1 MAQGA
6 LPFKY
11 EEEKREGGMT
21 ALGGLPAY
29 LDLAHVV
36 GLRDSINRHVKVR
49 HGEQGWTDA
58 QMVLSLVL
66 LNIAGG
72 DCVDDLRVLEG
83 DRGFGQLLGRV
94 ETYGMRR
101 RERRDLER
109 RWRGQR
115 SRVVP
120 SPSSVF
126 RYLSCFH
133 DGQEE
138 KRREPHKAFI
148 PQANVHLKGLGLVSR
163 DVVSFVQGRS
173 CEAEATLDIDATLVE
188 TNKRE
193 ALYSY
198 KGFCAYQP
206 LTVYWVEQ
214 DLVLHSEFRDGNVD
228 AGYENLRVLEEALE
242 SLPRGVETVYLRSDT
257 AGYQQNLLKYCAE
270 GRNKRFGV
278 IEFAIGVDVT
288 EAFKEAVLEVKEDE
302 WEPLKRKVRGEWKDT
317 GQQWAEVCFVPNW
330 VGRSKRGPDYRYIAI
345 REPLAQLEFSG
356 MERQLPFPTM
366 EFGQRGRYKIFGI
379 VTNRT
384 IPGDELIWWHRGR
397 CGKSEEAHSVMKED
411 LAGGKLPSGKFGENA
426 AWWAIMVLAFNLNS
440 AMKRLVLGGSWVGKR
455 LKAIR
460 FSLIHVA
467 GRVMERSRQ
476 LIVRLASCHPSTQI
490 LFDTRR
496 RILALAHSPPG

>member
-1 MAQGA
+1 
-6 LPFKY
+6 
-11 EEEKREGGMT
+11 
-21 ALGGLPAY
+21 
-29 LDLAHVV
+29 
-36 GLRDSINRHVKVR
+36 
-49 HGEQGWTDA
+49 
-58 QMVLSLVL
+58 MVLSLVL

-148 PQANVHLKGLGLVSR
+148 PQGNVHLKGLGLVSR

-257 AGYQQNLLKYCAE
+257 AGYQQNLLKYCAQ

-288 EAFKEAVLEVKEDE
+288 EAFKEAVLEVKENE
-302 WEPLKRKVRGEWKDT
+302 WVPLKRKVRGEWKDT
-317 GQQWAEVCFVPNW
+317 GQEWAEVCFVHNR
-330 VGRSKRGPDYRYIAI
+330 VGHSKRGPDYRYIAI
-345 REPLAQLEFSG
+345 REPLT
-356 MERQLPFPTM
+356 QLPRWRLVRGEDTRSLGSSPT
-366 EFGQRGRYKIFGI
+366 GRSLGMSLSGGI
-379 VTNRT
+379 VVGVAR
-384 IPGDELIWWHRGR
+384 
-397 CGKSEEAHSVMKED
+397 A
-411 LAGGKLPSGKFGENA
+411 
-426 AWWAIMVLAFNLNS
+426 
-440 AMKRLVLGGSWVGKR
+440 KRP
-455 LKAIR
+455 IR
-460 FSLIHVA
+460 
-467 GRVMERSRQ
+467 
-476 LIVRLASCHPSTQI
+476 
-490 LFDTRR
+490 
-496 RILALAHSPPG
+496 